1 MARAQNSYMAG
12 STSPSSLIQTAC
24 FLGTPISAVLGV
36 AVSFVTESIVAIS
49 AANVNENRNVKRKSN
64 FDKIFISSMYKD
76 LFYIEQEF
84 VKKSTIFWKYRLKP
98 LFF

>member
-24 FLGTPISAVLGV
+24 FFGASISVVLDV

-64 FDKIFISSMYKD
+64 LDKIFISSMYKD
-76 LFYIEQEF
+76 LFYIEREF
-84 VKKSTIFWKYRLKP
+84 VKKSTIFWKYCLKP